1 MNACTTGILACAC
14 SKLWKLRRDPLPPLP
29 HLYESLRQL
38 VGRRPSMAMQWVSSL
53 SLSLARARARAH
65 AVPSLS
71 LFLFSISPVFSLT
84 HTHSRSL
91 SHTHSLARSHAR
103 MQLVYPCL
111 CCLGLCLVYHYFGI
125 RKRSGGMRDWWCN
138 EFISVWVYL
147 CERER

>member
-1 MNACTTGILACAC
+1 MHAQQGFSPVPVVNFGNCGVIRCRRCRTYMNPFVSWLDA
-14 SKLWKLRRDPLPPLP
+14 
-29 HLYESLRQL
+29 
-38 VGRRPSMAMQWVSSL
+38 GRRWRCNGSPL
-53 SLSLARARARAH
+53 SLSLARARAH
-65 AVPSLS
+65 ARTLSLLSLS
-71 LFLFSISPVFSLT
+71 LFSISPVFSLT